1 MSYNYSA
8 GPPQPAGQP
17 AGQSAGP
24 AFSQAGLQDVVNSWI
39 TSVTKPN
46 VQTYAAEVP
55 RADQNR
61 LLMSVGLATVIS
73 AVLGLIGGIFSHNM
87 VGSFLTALIGTPL
100 GFFIGQGI
108 IYLLA
113 RAMGGTG
120 SFMTQ
125 SYVMSTFWAP
135 LLVLRSIPIVGG
147 FIGII
152 AGLYSL
158 YLTYLALQPTQRL
171 DSTKSMMVVGI
182 LLAIGVVLAIC
193 AFAIGAAALLGLA
206 AASGGA
212 Q

>member
-8 GPPQPAGQP
+8 GPPQSAGQP

-73 AVLGLIGGIFSHNM
+73 AVLGLLGGILSHNM
-87 VGSFLTALIGTPL
+87 VGGFIGSLIFTPL
-100 GFFIGQGI
+100 TFFIGQGI
-108 IYLLA
+108 VYLLA

-120 SFMTQ
+120 NFMTQ

-152 AGLYSL
+152 AVLYSL

-171 DSTKSMMVVGI
+171 ESNKALMVVGI
-182 LLAIGVVLAIC
+182 LLAIFVVLAVC
-193 AFAIGAAALLGLA
+193 GLMVGAAAFLGLA